1 MRVPSVLCVPRHGR
15 REYPRGGGTKLPWVT
30 DPDRE
35 TPARRPAA
43 TLAAVSSLAEDAWNR
58 VDFRRRLVLTGV
70 ALRQGVRR
78 IRGSLVPILT
88 AGAAA
93 WIAYYVAHNLLGH
106 PTPFFAPVAAWI
118 CLGFSYNRVPRKALE
133 IGAGA
138 AIGVGLGELIL
149 NTLGAGGWQLA
160 LGLLIGASVARLL
173 DRGDLFTIQTG
184 VNAMVVIGMG
194 TMGSQMTGAGPSR
207 LIDALVGAGVAF
219 VLAVAL
225 PGDVRNRPRRYV
237 SSMFTELATAFGMIA
252 EGLRVGSRDR
262 LRDAHAQLRG
272 AEQILSDAEVVWRSS
287 AQIVAVNPAMSRHR
301 PQIDELGRQLELSK
315 RAMHTAEMLLR
326 QSRGVVDES
335 GPDPEAAV
343 LMDDVARVLN
353 ALAGSVRHWHPPW
366 LARTRAKDLAAD
378 CAPHLAQPEE
388 WRHSALLS
396 VLRSMAIDL
405 LQLTGLSRDQARYYL
420 PGTGT
425 DVSSLSV
432 RGDEESGVWGSDEPP
447 TQ

>member
-1 MRVPSVLCVPRHGR
+1 M
-15 REYPRGGGTKLPWVT
+15 T

-35 TPARRPAA
+35 PPARRPAA
-43 TLAAVSSLAEDAWNR
+43 ALAANVSSLAEDAWNR
-58 VDFRRRLVLTGV
+58 LDFRRRLVLAGV

-78 IRGSLVPILT
+78 VRGSAIPLVIAAL
-88 AGAAA
+88 AA
-93 WIAYYVAHNLLGH
+93 WIAYFVSHNLLGH

-118 CLGFSYNRVPRKALE
+118 CLGFTYNRVPRKVLE

-138 AIGVGLGELIL
+138 AIGVGLGEVIL
-149 NTLGAGGWQLA
+149 GTLGAGGWQLA
-160 LGLLIGASVARLL
+160 IGLLVGALVARLL

-225 PGDVRNRPRRYV
+225 PGDVRSRPRRYV
-237 SSMFTELATAFGMIA
+237 SSMLAELATAFGMIA
-252 EGLRVGSRDR
+252 EGLRVGSRER

-287 AQIVAVNPAMSRHR
+287 AQIVAVNPAMWRHR

-432 RGDEESGVWGSDEPP
+432 RGDEESGVWGTDEPLVVDDLP
-447 TQ
+447 DSERHDAADERRD